1 MSNES
6 HHGEDWLP
14 LARAAEILSSTPL
27 NVLMHV
33 KRGLLAGVERD
44 GSWLIDPSALAALAD
59 RQKRLDVP
67 AVCAKACSAKA
78 GGCGSCG

>member
-1 MSNES
+1 MNIENN
-6 HHGEDWLP
+6 HGENWLP
-14 LARAAEILSSTPL
+14 LARAAEILGSTPL

-33 KRGLLAGVERD
+33 KRGLLVGVERD

-67 AVCAKACSAKA
+67 TVCAKACSAKI